1 MTLNWLEMRR
11 ISNARSRQDDQAR
24 ILTLTRENARL
35 AEENHRL
42 HQQYQDLLAS
52 TDIWIRLYEAAL
64 DRANGAGIVSGYVVA
79 TVESRELISVGRQS
93 ERASRTEA
101 LEAPWKHQL
110 VKLACALRGAC
121 DSSNTAASSS
131 PIPNRTGRR
140 CSRRAGLPS
149 AGISRKLSSRPAT
162 LRRSV

>member
-24 ILTLTRENARL
+24 ILTLTRENTRL

-64 DRANGAGIVSGYVVA
+64 DRANGSGDV
-79 TVESRELISVGRQS
+79 
-93 ERASRTEA
+93 
-101 LEAPWKHQL
+101 
-110 VKLACALRGAC
+110 RGMSA
-121 DSSNTAASSS
+121 SSNLM
-131 PIPNRTGRR
+131 N
-140 CSRRAGLPS
+140 
-149 AGISRKLSSRPAT
+149 
-162 LRRSV
+162 